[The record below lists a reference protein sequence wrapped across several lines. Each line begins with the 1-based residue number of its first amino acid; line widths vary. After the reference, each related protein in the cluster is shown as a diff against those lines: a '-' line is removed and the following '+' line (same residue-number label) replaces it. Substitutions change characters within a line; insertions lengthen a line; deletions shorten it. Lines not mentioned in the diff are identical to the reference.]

1 MNKKILGIITARG
14 KSQEFPRK
22 NVTSFCGKPLL
33 AWTILASKKS
43 KYISKT
49 IVSSDDDEILKISKS
64 YGAEIIKRPDELAKD
79 NSSSESVIMHSL
91 DYLESKHEFYD
102 EIVLLQPTSPLRTSM
117 DIDNAYEL
125 MSKSSANSLI
135 SVCKANNRVLKYM
148 KYGVGG
154 YLEGISNNNSISMRR
169 QDLPEV
175 FKPNGAIFI
184 ISSISFKKTEKFITN
199 KTVGY
204 EMEAHLSIDIDSE
217 NDFRLAEIEMLS
229 LL

>member
-1 MNKKILGIITARG
+1 
-14 KSQEFPRK
+14 
-22 NVTSFCGKPLL
+22 
-33 AWTILASKKS
+33 
-43 KYISKT
+43 
-49 IVSSDDDEILKISKS
+49 
-64 YGAEIIKRPDELAKD
+64 
-79 NSSSESVIMHSL
+79 
-91 DYLESKHEFYD
+91 
-102 EIVLLQPTSPLRTSM
+102 
-117 DIDNAYEL
+117 
-125 MSKSSANSLI
+125 
-135 SVCKANNRVLKYM
+135 M